1 MSRILLVVLVC
12 ALSSATMFGQ
22 KLLIEIDTQEGQLL
36 QQIDNEKDAAKK
48 FFLLEQF
55 AAQFPNHEA
64 ATWVLSHIQQQH
76 LENKNYDK
84 VFETGAKI
92 LSIDPLELSAA
103 HNCLRA
109 AEAKKE
115 LLLIRLW
122 SSQTSKVAH
131 KVMQLKRPE
140 YGDDEEIA
148 VWKQKIE
155 YARQVEQYTEYSLY
169 FASIQT
175 KDTKVKSE
183 LIEALEQ
190 RNPTSEYLAQ
200 MRTSHTAVVRQVDIV
215 EAVAS
220 AEIQFE
226 KGEWNEDLLLMVATH
241 YMEKRKEEAK
251 VIAYSLKLLEL
262 LETKAKPEDISD
274 AEWDVKKRHMLG
286 TANWMAG
293 LLFSTQEKFA
303 PADRHLRAA
312 VPYLSNSDMLAGAFY
327 HLGYVNYRM
336 AEAGER
342 IKVHEAIRF
351 TQQCIAI
358 DSAVQRQAIENL
370 KAIKAEYGLQ

>member
-1 MSRILLVVLVC
+1 
-12 ALSSATMFGQ
+12 MFGQ

-55 AAQFPNHEA
+55 ATQFPNHEA

-92 LSIDPLELSAA
+92 LSIDPLEVSAA

-115 LLLIRLW
+115 LPLIRLW
-122 SSQTSKVAH
+122 SSQTSKVARR
-131 KVMQLKRPE
+131 VIQLKRPE

-200 MRTSHTAVVRQVDIV
+200 MRTSHTTVVRQVDIV

-220 AEIQFE
+220 AEVQFE
-226 KGEWNEDLLLMVATH
+226 KGEWNEDLLLMAATH
-241 YMEKRKEEAK
+241 YMEQRKEEAK

-262 LETKAKPEDISD
+262 LETKAKPEEISD
-274 AEWDVKKRHMLG
+274 VEWDVKKRHMLG

-293 LLFSTQEKFA
+293 LLFSTQGKFA
-303 PADRHLRAA
+303 DADKHLRAA
-312 VPYLSNSDMLAGAFY
+312 VPYLNNSDMLAGAYY

-358 DSAVQRQAIENL
+358 NSAVQHQATENL